1 MKMKLG
7 TKLLTGGLLVV
18 VIPLIMIGIASVY
31 KATDSISSIA
41 YEELT
46 NVSNV
51 LANTIDL
58 GLSEELRIAQAISL
72 SNSVIAAAEKVAEA
86 GREGSRSEIVLA
98 QRELTRIREAAG
110 DRYDTIAL
118 FGKDGV
124 VFADAAQGRDL
135 GINVSDRDYF
145 KKAIEGKCNLGE
157 VIRSKATNNLVSMAA
172 CPIYSGKNEKIIGV
186 VSCMI
191 KVSYLIE
198 MVNKVKIGKTGYSL
212 LLNKEGLVLA
222 HPNKEN
228 ILKTNFKSLKG
239 KGIGLLAE
247 KIARQE
253 AGLAEYEFE
262 GIPKVGAFS
271 NIKTTGWTAFTAI
284 NRDELLKPAV
294 FTGNLIAVVGLLSLL
309 AAATFFYFFSKSLTR
324 PMAKVVSAAEQIAE
338 GDLSVHISDDN
349 RPDEIGMLARSFMKM
364 TQSLQ
369 EKAELFQQI
378 AAGNLTVEVKTPADK
393 DVIGKAFAAMVT
405 ALRGEMQAIRE
416 AVNVIASSASQ
427 ISASTTELASAASQT
442 ASAVSETTST
452 VEEVKQTAHLSTQK
466 AKYVFDSAEKASD
479 VSQQGRKAVDLA
491 VEGMNFIRTQTDSIS
506 ESIMKLSERSQAIGE
521 IIASVNDIA
530 DQSNLLAVNAAI
542 EAAKAGDQGKGIAIV
557 AQEVR
562 NLAEQ
567 SKQATA
573 QVRTIL
579 NEIQKAVGEVV
590 MSTEQE
596 IKAVETGMRQTSEA
610 GESFRH
616 LAETIEES
624 AQAATQITAS
634 SQQQLVGMD
643 QVVLAI
649 TNINQ
654 ASSQNVAGAKQ
665 VETAAQNLHD
675 LGQQLKQLIDR
686 YRL

>member
-7 TKLLTGGLLVV
+7 TKLLAGGLLVL
-18 VIPLIMIGIASVY
+18 VIPLIVIGIASVY

-41 YEELT
+41 HEEIL
-46 NVSNV
+46 NVSKV
-51 LANTIDL
+51 LSDTIDL
-58 GLSEELRIAQAISL
+58 ALAEELRLSQAISL
-72 SNSVIAAAEKVAEA
+72 SNSVVAATEKVAEA
-86 GREGSRSEIVLA
+86 GREGSLSEITLVE
-98 QRELTRIREAAG
+98 RELTKIREAAG
-110 DRYDTIAL
+110 DRYDTIVL
-118 FGKDGV
+118 FGRDGV
-124 VFADAAQGRDL
+124 VFADGVQGRDH
-135 GINVSDRDYF
+135 GINASDRDYF
-145 KKAIEGKCNLGE
+145 KRALQGSCNLGE
-157 VIRSKATNNLVSMAA
+157 VVKSKATGNLVCMAA
-172 CPIYSGKNEKIIGV
+172 CPILSGKNKKIIGV

-191 KVSYLIE
+191 NVTHLMD
-198 MVNKVKIGKTGYSL
+198 MVDKVKIGQTGYSML
-212 LLNKEGLVLA
+212 VNREGMVLA

-228 ILKTNFKSLKG
+228 ILKLNYKQVKG
-239 KGIGLLAE
+239 LEQMVKKVAS
-247 KIARQE
+247 QE
-253 AGLAEYEFE
+253 TGVLDYEFE
-262 GIPKVGAFS
+262 GVDKVLAFS
-271 NIKTTGWTAFTAI
+271 NMKIAGWTALTTI
-284 NRDELLKPAV
+284 TREELLKPAV
-294 FTGNLIAVVGLLSLL
+294 FTGNLIAIVGFFSLL
-309 AAATFFYFFSKSLTR
+309 VAAAFFYFFSRSLTL
-324 PMAKVVSAAEQIAE
+324 PLEKVVSAAEQIAE
-338 GDLSVHISDDN
+338 GDLSVRISDDN
-349 RPDEIGMLARSFMKM
+349 RQDEIGMLSRSFMKM

-369 EKAELFQQI
+369 EKAGLFQQI
-378 AAGNLTVEVKTPADK
+378 AAGNLTVEVNPPSDR
-393 DVIGKAFAAMVT
+393 DVMGKAFAAMIT
-405 ALRGEMQAIRE
+405 ALRAEMQAIRE

-427 ISASTTELASAASQT
+427 ISASTTELASASSQT

-466 AKYVFDSAEKASD
+466 AKYVYESAQKATD
-479 VSQQGRKAVDLA
+479 VSQQGRKAIDQA

-506 ESIMKLSERSQAIGE
+506 ESIVKLSERSQAIGE
-521 IIASVNDIA
+521 IIATVNDIA

-542 EAAKAGDQGKGIAIV
+542 EAAKAGDQGKGFAVV

-567 SKQATA
+567 SKQATS

-579 NEIQKAVGEVV
+579 NEIQKAVGEAV

-610 GESFRH
+610 GNSFRR
-616 LAETIEES
+616 LADTIEDS

>member
-1 MKMKLG
+1 M
-7 TKLLTGGLLVV
+7 
-18 VIPLIMIGIASVY
+18 
-31 KATDSISSIA
+31 
-41 YEELT
+41 
-46 NVSNV
+46 
-51 LANTIDL
+51 
-58 GLSEELRIAQAISL
+58 
-72 SNSVIAAAEKVAEA
+72 
-86 GREGSRSEIVLA
+86 
-98 QRELTRIREAAG
+98 
-110 DRYDTIAL
+110 
-118 FGKDGV
+118 
-124 VFADAAQGRDL
+124 
-135 GINVSDRDYF
+135 INVTH
-145 KKAIEGKCNLGE
+145 L
-157 VIRSKATNNLVSMAA
+157 M
-172 CPIYSGKNEKIIGV
+172 
-186 VSCMI
+186 
-191 KVSYLIE
+191 E
-198 MVNKVKIGKTGYSL
+198 MVDRVKIGQTGYSL
-212 LLNKEGLVLA
+212 LVNKEGVILA

-228 ILKTNFKSLKG
+228 ILKLNYKQIKG
-239 KGIGLLAE
+239 LEQMAE
-247 KIARQE
+247 KVARQE
-253 AGLAEYEFE
+253 TGVVEYEFE
-262 GIPKVGAFS
+262 GLDKVLAFS
-271 NIKTTGWTAFTAI
+271 NLKIAGWTALTTI
-284 NRDELLKPAV
+284 SREELLKPAV
-294 FTGNLIAVVGLLSLL
+294 FTGNLIAIVGFFSLL
-309 AAATFFYFFSKSLTR
+309 VAAAFFYFFSRSLTL
-324 PMAKVVSAAEQIAE
+324 PLAKIVSAAEQIAE
-338 GDLSVHISDDN
+338 GDLSVRISDGN
-349 RPDEIGMLARSFMKM
+349 RQDEIGMLARSFMKM

-378 AAGNLTVEVKTPADK
+378 AAGNLTVEVKTPADR
-393 DVIGKAFAAMVT
+393 DVMGKAFAAMIT
-405 ALRGEMQAIRE
+405 ALRAEMQAIRE

-466 AKYVFDSAEKASD
+466 AKYVFDSAQKASD

-491 VEGMNFIRTQTDSIS
+491 VEGMTIIRTQTDSIS

-521 IIASVNDIA
+521 IIATVNDIA

-542 EAAKAGDQGKGIAIV
+542 EAAKAGDQGKGFAVV

-596 IKAVETGMRQTSEA
+596 IKAVETGMRQTAEA
-610 GESFRH
+610 GNSFRR
-616 LAETIEES
+616 LADTIEDS

-675 LGQQLKQLIDR
+675 LGQELKQLIDR

>member
-7 TKLLTGGLLVV
+7 TKLLAGGLLVV
-18 VIPLIMIGIASVY
+18 VIPLIVIGVASVY

-41 YEELT
+41 EEELQ
-46 NVSNV
+46 NVSKV
-51 LANTIDL
+51 LAETIDL
-58 GLSEELRIAQAISL
+58 GLSEELRLSQAISL
-72 SNSVIAAAEKVAEA
+72 SNSVVAAAEKVAA
-86 GREGSRSEIVLA
+86 VGREGSRSEIALA
-98 QRELTRIREAAG
+98 QRELGRIREAAG
-110 DRYDTIAL
+110 DRYDTIVL
-118 FGKDGV
+118 FGREGI
-124 VFADAAQGRDL
+124 VFADGVQGRDI
-135 GINVSDRDYF
+135 GINASDREYF
-145 KKAIEGKCNLGE
+145 KKAVQGNCNLGE
-157 VIRSKATNNLVSMAA
+157 VVRSKATNGLVCMAA
-172 CPIYSGKNEKIIGV
+172 CPIFSGGEKNVIGV

-191 KVSYLIE
+191 NISHLVE
-198 MVNKVKIGKTGYSL
+198 MVDKVKVGQTGYSML
-212 LLNKEGLVLA
+212 VNREGVVLA

-228 ILKTNFKSLKG
+228 ILKLNYKQVR
-239 KGIGLLAE
+239 GLEHMAE
-247 KIARQE
+247 KVAGQE
-253 AGLAEYEFE
+253 SGVVEYQFE
-262 GIPKVGAFS
+262 GLDKVLAFS
-271 NIKTTGWTAFTAI
+271 NTKVNGWTALTTI
-284 NRDELLKPAV
+284 SRDELLKPAV
-294 FTGNLIAVVGLLSLL
+294 FTGNLIAIVGFFSLL
-309 AAATFFYFFSKSLTR
+309 VAASFFYFFSRSLTR
-324 PMAKVVSAAEQIAE
+324 PLEKVVSAAERIAE
-338 GDLSVHISDDN
+338 GDLSVQIPDDN

-369 EKAELFQQI
+369 EKAGLFQQI
-378 AAGNLTVEVKTPADK
+378 AAGNLTVEVKTPTEK
-393 DVIGKAFAAMVT
+393 DVIGKAFASMVT

-466 AKYVFDSAEKASD
+466 AKHVFDSAQRASD
-479 VSQQGRKAVDLA
+479 VSRQGRKAVDQA
-491 VEGMNFIRTQTDSIS
+491 VEGMSFIRSQTDSIS

-542 EAAKAGDQGKGIAIV
+542 EAAKAGDQGKGFAVV
-557 AQEVR
+557 AQEVK

-573 QVRTIL
+573 QVRSIL

-596 IKAVETGMRQTSEA
+596 IKAVETGMRQTSAA
-610 GESFRH
+610 GESFRN
-616 LAETIEES
+616 LADNIEES

-675 LGQQLKQLIDR
+675 LGQQLKELIDR

>member
-1 MKMKLG
+1 MKLG

-18 VIPLIMIGIASVY
+18 AIPLIVIGIASIY
-31 KATDSISSIA
+31 IAKDSISTIA
-41 YEELT
+41 HDEMA
-46 NVSNV
+46 NVSNA
-51 LANTIDL
+51 LASNIDL
-58 GLSEELRIAQAISL
+58 GLTEEMRRSQDISF
-72 SNSVIAAAEKVAEA
+72 SNSAVAAAEKVAKA
-86 GREGSRSEIVLA
+86 GKEDSQSEIALV

-110 DRYDTIAL
+110 DRYETIVL
-118 FGKDGV
+118 FGTDGI
-124 VFADAAQGRDL
+124 VFADAVQGRDRW
-135 GINVSDRDYF
+135 IDVSDRDYF
-145 KKAIEGKCNLGE
+145 KKAMQGKCNMSD
-157 VIRSKATNNLVSMAA
+157 VVRSKATGNLISMAA
-172 CPIYSGKNEKIIGV
+172 CPIFSEKSRKIVGV
-186 VSCMI
+186 VGCAI
-191 KVSYLIE
+191 NVSFLTELVDKI
-198 MVNKVKIGKTGYSL
+198 KIGQAGYSV
-212 LLNKEGLVLA
+212 LLNREGVVLA

-228 ILKTNFKSLKG
+228 ILTLNYKSLKG
-239 KGIGLLAE
+239 KGIDLLGK
-247 KIARQE
+247 KIASQE
-253 AGLAEYEFE
+253 SGMVEYEFQ
-262 GIPKVGAFS
+262 GVDKVGAFT
-271 NIKTTGWTAFTAI
+271 NIKTTGWTAFTSI
-284 NRDELLKPAV
+284 PRDELFKPAV
-294 FTGNLIAVVGLLSLL
+294 FTRNIIAVVGFFSLL
-309 AAATFFYFFSKSLTR
+309 LATAFFYFFSRSLTR
-324 PMAKVVSAAEQIAE
+324 PLEKVVSAAEQIAE
-338 GDLSVHISDDN
+338 GDLSVQISDEN
-349 RPDEIGMLARSFMKM
+349 RQDEIGMLARAFMKM

-369 EKAELFQQI
+369 EKAGVLQQI
-378 AAGNLTVEVKTPADK
+378 AAGNLTVEMKTPSDR
-393 DVIGKAFAAMVT
+393 DVMGKAFAAMIS
-405 ALRGEMQAIRE
+405 ALRAEMQSIRE
-416 AVNVIASSASQ
+416 AVNVIASSATQ

-466 AKYVFDSAEKASD
+466 ATHVFDSAQKATE
-479 VSQQGRKAVDLA
+479 VSQQGRKAIDLA

-506 ESIMKLSERSQAIGE
+506 ESIVKLSERSQAIGE
-521 IIASVNDIA
+521 IIATVNDIA

-542 EAAKAGDQGKGIAIV
+542 EAAKAGDQGKGFAVV

-567 SKQATA
+567 SKQATS

-579 NEIQKAVGEVV
+579 NEVQKAVGEAV

-596 IKAVETGMRQTSEA
+596 IKAVEAGMRQTSEA
-610 GESFRH
+610 GNSFRR
-616 LAETIEES
+616 LSDTIEES

>member
-7 TKLLTGGLLVV
+7 TKLLAGGLLVV
-18 VIPLIMIGIASVY
+18 VIPLIVIGIASVY

-41 YEELT
+41 NEEML
-46 NVSNV
+46 NVSKV
-51 LANTIDL
+51 LADTIDL
-58 GLSEELRIAQAISL
+58 GLSEELRLAQAISL
-72 SNSVIAAAEKVAEA
+72 SNSVVAATEKVAEA
-86 GREGSRSEIVLA
+86 GREGSRSEITLV
-98 QRELTRIREAAG
+98 QRELTKIREAAG
-110 DRYDTIAL
+110 DRYDTIVL
-118 FGKDGV
+118 FGRDGI
-124 VFADAAQGRDL
+124 VFADGVQGRDH
-135 GINVSDRDYF
+135 GINASDRDYF
-145 KKAIEGKCNLGE
+145 QKALQGSCNLGE
-157 VIRSKATNNLVSMAA
+157 VVRSKATGNLVCMAA
-172 CPIYSGKNEKIIGV
+172 CPIFSGKNKKIIGV

-191 KVSYLIE
+191 NVTHLME
-198 MVNKVKIGKTGYSL
+198 MVDRVKIGQTGYSL
-212 LLNKEGLVLA
+212 LVNKEGVILA

-228 ILKTNFKSLKG
+228 ILKLNYKQIKG
-239 KGIGLLAE
+239 LEQMAE
-247 KIARQE
+247 KVARQE
-253 AGLAEYEFE
+253 TGVVEYEFE
-262 GIPKVGAFS
+262 GLDKVLAFS
-271 NIKTTGWTAFTAI
+271 NLKIAGWTALTTI
-284 NRDELLKPAV
+284 SREELLKPAV
-294 FTGNLIAVVGLLSLL
+294 FTGNLIAIVGFFSLL
-309 AAATFFYFFSKSLTR
+309 VAAAFFYFFSRSLTL
-324 PMAKVVSAAEQIAE
+324 PLAKIVSAAEQIAE
-338 GDLSVHISDDN
+338 GDLSGRISDGN
-349 RPDEIGMLARSFMKM
+349 RQDEVGMLARSFMKM

-378 AAGNLTVEVKTPADK
+378 AAGNLTVEVKTPADR
-393 DVIGKAFAAMVT
+393 DVMGKAFAAMIT
-405 ALRGEMQAIRE
+405 ALRAEMQAIRE

-466 AKYVFDSAEKASD
+466 AKYVFDSAQKASD
-479 VSQQGRKAVDLA
+479 VSQQGCKAVDLA
-491 VEGMNFIRTQTDSIS
+491 VEGMTIIRTQTDSIS

-521 IIASVNDIA
+521 IIATVNDIA

-542 EAAKAGDQGKGIAIV
+542 EAAKAGDQGKGFAVV

-596 IKAVETGMRQTSEA
+596 IKAVETGMRQTAEA
-610 GESFRH
+610 GNSFRR
-616 LAETIEES
+616 LADTIEDS

-675 LGQQLKQLIDR
+675 LGQELKQLIDR

>member
-7 TKLLTGGLLVV
+7 TKLLAGGLLVL
-18 VIPLIMIGIASVY
+18 VIPLIVIGIASVY

-41 YEELT
+41 HEEIL
-46 NVSNV
+46 NVSKV
-51 LANTIDL
+51 LSDTIDL
-58 GLSEELRIAQAISL
+58 ALAEELRLSQAISL
-72 SNSVIAAAEKVAEA
+72 SNSVVAATEKVAEA
-86 GREGSRSEIVLA
+86 GREGSRSEITLVE
-98 QRELTRIREAAG
+98 RELTKIREAAG
-110 DRYDTIAL
+110 DRYDTIVL
-118 FGKDGV
+118 FGRDGV
-124 VFADAAQGRDL
+124 VFADGVQGRDH
-135 GINVSDRDYF
+135 GINASDRDYF
-145 KKAIEGKCNLGE
+145 KRALQGSCNLGE
-157 VIRSKATNNLVSMAA
+157 VVKSKATGNLVCMAA
-172 CPIYSGKNEKIIGV
+172 CPILSGKNKKIIGV

-191 KVSYLIE
+191 NVTHLMD
-198 MVNKVKIGKTGYSL
+198 MVDKVKIGQTGYSML
-212 LLNKEGLVLA
+212 VNREGMVLA

-228 ILKTNFKSLKG
+228 ILKLNYKQVKG
-239 KGIGLLAE
+239 LEQMVKKVAS
-247 KIARQE
+247 QE
-253 AGLAEYEFE
+253 TGVLDYEFE
-262 GIPKVGAFS
+262 GVDKVLAFS
-271 NIKTTGWTAFTAI
+271 NMKIAGWTALTTI
-284 NRDELLKPAV
+284 TREELLKPAV
-294 FTGNLIAVVGLLSLL
+294 FTGNLIAIVGFFSLL
-309 AAATFFYFFSKSLTR
+309 VAAAFFYFFSRSLTL
-324 PMAKVVSAAEQIAE
+324 PLEKVVSAAEQIAE
-338 GDLSVHISDDN
+338 GDLSVRISDDN
-349 RPDEIGMLARSFMKM
+349 RQDEIGMLSRSFMKM

-369 EKAELFQQI
+369 EKAGLFQQI
-378 AAGNLTVEVKTPADK
+378 AAGNLTVEVNPPSDR
-393 DVIGKAFAAMVT
+393 DVMGKAFAAMIT
-405 ALRGEMQAIRE
+405 ALRAEMQAIRE

-427 ISASTTELASAASQT
+427 ISASTTELASASSQT

-466 AKYVFDSAEKASD
+466 AKYVFDSAQKASD
-479 VSQQGRKAVDLA
+479 VSQQGRKAIDLA

-506 ESIMKLSERSQAIGE
+506 ESIVKLSERSQAIGE
-521 IIASVNDIA
+521 IIATVNDIA

-542 EAAKAGDQGKGIAIV
+542 EAAKAGDQGKGFAVV

-567 SKQATA
+567 SKQATS

-579 NEIQKAVGEVV
+579 NEIQKAVGEAV

-596 IKAVETGMRQTSEA
+596 IKAVETGMRQTSDA
-610 GESFRH
+610 GDSFRR
-616 LAETIEES
+616 LADTIEDS